1 MSRAFLEVNKGEDF
15 MTLGEKIAYSRK
27 QIGISQQELAKRTGI
42 SLRTITFYEA
52 NSHKPRSEKNYVALA
67 EALGVTVLF
76 LKKED
81 IPEDDEVEVLKNQFN
96 ALFAG
101 GKLSENDMDEIMSAV
116 QEAYAI
122 TKLES
127 KRKRKNDTI

>member
-1 MSRAFLEVNKGEDF
+1 
-15 MTLGEKIAYSRK
+15 MTFGEKIANTRK
-27 QIGISQQELAKRTGI
+27 KLRLSQQGLANMTGI
-42 SLRTITFYEA
+42 SLRTITSYES
-52 NSHKPRSEKNYVALA
+52 NSSKPRSDTKYVALA
-67 EALGVTVLF
+67 EALNVSVEF
-76 LKKED
+76 LK
-81 IPEDDEVEVLKNQFN
+81 IDDREEENEVEVLKNQFN

-116 QEAYAI
+116 QEAFAI